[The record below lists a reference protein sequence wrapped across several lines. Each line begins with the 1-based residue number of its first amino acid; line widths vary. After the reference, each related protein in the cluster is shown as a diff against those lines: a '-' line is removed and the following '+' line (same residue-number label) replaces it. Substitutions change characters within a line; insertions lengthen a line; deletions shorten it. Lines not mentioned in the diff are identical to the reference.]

1 MHCSGVPCG
10 VGHAQNA
17 YGLPV
22 VLLVPLLKI
31 RAPCLHVGAAVPD
44 TSDTGLGGEES
55 GGVVFVVEF
64 VVDKGATLY
73 AAASILLVAAICVA

>member
-1 MHCSGVPCG
+1 M
-10 VGHAQNA
+10 
-17 YGLPV
+17 
-22 VLLVPLLKI
+22 

-44 TSDTGLGGEES
+44 ASDTGVGGKED

-73 AAASILLVAAICVA
+73 AAASILFVAAICVA